1 MKMFG
6 FEVRRNTR
14 PNYPHKVGLALSGG
28 GARGFAHCGAIQA
41 MLEVG
46 LRADVIAG
54 VSAGSVVAVMHAAGI
69 PPREMLEMFTEL
81 KFNDLAKWS
90 LPKDGFFKLDKF
102 KDFLRKNIPYSR
114 LEDLPVPTVV
124 CATNF
129 ETGRKVAF
137 RRGDLAECV
146 AASCCMPIVF
156 SPIVIG
162 KTRYVDGGVLAN
174 LPAWAIRDKC
184 EFLIGLNCSPR
195 PEHEKIKDNIIS
207 VALRSY
213 ELMSKN
219 NTVHD
224 CELCDMLV
232 TNNAI
237 ADYKVFDLKGIT
249 QVFDSGYQSAAAYL
263 RSRGIEVPPAFE
275 ER

>member
-6 FEVRRNTR
+6 FDVRRNIR
-14 PNYPHKVGLALSGG
+14 PKYPHKVGLALSGG
-28 GARGFAHCGAIQA
+28 GARGFAHCGAIEA

-46 LRADVIAG
+46 LKADVIAG

-69 PPREMLEMFTEL
+69 PPREMLDMFTEL

-90 LPKDGFFKLDKF
+90 IPKDGFFKLDRF
-102 KDFLRKNIPYSR
+102 KEFLRRNIPYAR
-114 LEDLPVPTVV
+114 LEDLPIPTIV

-129 ETGRKVAF
+129 ETGKKVAF
-137 RRGDLAECV
+137 RRGDLADCV

-156 SPIVIG
+156 SPIKIG
-162 KTRYVDGGVLAN
+162 RTRYVDGGVLAN
-174 LPAWAIRDKC
+174 LPAWAIREQC
-184 EFLIGLNCSPR
+184 EFLIGVNCSPR
-195 PEHEKIKDNIIS
+195 PHHEKIGDSIVQ

-219 NTVHD
+219 NSVHD

-232 TNNAI
+232 TTSDI

-249 QVFDSGYQSAAAYL
+249 QVFEAGYQATAEYL
-263 RSRGIEVPPAFE
+263 RAHGIEIAPPYE